1 MVIHIGIILAAGRSP
16 SVPQPMPACNRM
28 PAVLSLRDHFLRS
41 DSSWRNGTVR
51 RAKSPALTA
60 LTAPTPET
68 SAFRPYASL
77 ERLPLP
83 QRKPAEAAVW
93 LASYGTKE
101 LSCAACWQC
110 SHTKLKVRRGRK
122 SEEEI

>member
-60 LTAPTPET
+60 LTAPTPENLAI
-68 SAFRPYASL
+68 SALREPRKAPIASAQTCGSRRLARLLRYERIILRGVLAVQSHEAEGPARP
-77 ERLPLP
+77 
-83 QRKPAEAAVW
+83 
-93 LASYGTKE
+93 
-101 LSCAACWQC
+101 
-110 SHTKLKVRRGRK
+110 
-122 SEEEI
+122 